1 MAQVIREQYIVDQKG
16 KPTAV
21 ILDIQ
26 KYRKM
31 VSLVQERLD
40 RKESKLLSQSKHFK
54 KDGNLPEGVYSAGE
68 EEFLDRFATNSSR
81 RKWLGERLKEIFTL
95 AKATGKLK
103 RIFVWGSFVSVK
115 QSPNDI

>member
-1 MAQVIREQYIVDQKG
+1 MAQLVREQYIVDEKG

-31 VSLVQERLD
+31 LSLVQERLD

-54 KDGNLPEGVYSAGE
+54 RLVQKGLREIEEGKT
-68 EEFLDRFATNSSR
+68 RP
-81 RKWLGERLKEIFTL
+81 WKE
-95 AKATGKLK
+95 
-103 RIFVWGSFVSVK
+103 VW
-115 QSPNDI
+115 DEL

>member
-1 MAQVIREQYIVDQKG
+1 MAQVIREQYIVDEKG

-31 VSLVQERLD
+31 LSLVQERLD

-54 KDGNLPEGVYSAGE
+54 KLVQKG
-68 EEFLDRFATNSSR
+68 
-81 RKWLGERLKEIFTL
+81 LKEI
-95 AKATGKLK
+95 KEGKTRPLLK
-103 RIFVWGSFVSVK
+103 PSKERLQNGIVLV
-115 QSPNDI
+115 

>member
-1 MAQVIREQYIVDQKG
+1 MAELVIKEKYIVDEKG

-31 VSLVQERLD
+31 LSRVQEKLD

-54 KDGNLPEGVYSAGE
+54 KLVQKGLRDIE
-68 EEFLDRFATNSSR
+68 EDKTRP
-81 RKWLGERLKEIFTL
+81 WKE
-95 AKATGKLK
+95 
-103 RIFVWGSFVSVK
+103 VW
-115 QSPNDI
+115 DEL